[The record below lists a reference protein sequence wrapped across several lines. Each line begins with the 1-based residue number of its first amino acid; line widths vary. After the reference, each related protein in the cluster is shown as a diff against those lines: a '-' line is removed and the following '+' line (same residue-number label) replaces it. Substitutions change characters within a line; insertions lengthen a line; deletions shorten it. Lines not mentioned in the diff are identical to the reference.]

1 MPASIDSQIQI
12 TISAVTG
19 QAVNAIKSLGGVT
32 GILGGFFKATE
43 KTVSAFNHQVNDG
56 ARLMSTLES
65 AIGGVVGSFI
75 GFQAAKNAVNI
86 LKEAGDAATAFADS
100 LAAANAQMRNFGAVT
115 DWEAALNRLSE
126 KLVVFS
132 DTTLRN
138 AIAQAINM
146 SQQMNFSREQIEK
159 LVEAAGNLSGGDM
172 AKLPGIIQTI
182 MMSMRGM
189 GRGRRTW
196 A

>member
-75 GFQAAKNAVNI
+75 GLKAAASAVDI
-86 LKEAGDAATAFADS
+86 LKRASDATVALGDNVQAT
-100 LAAANAQMRNFGAVT
+100 
-115 DWEAALNRLSE
+115 NRQFQNTGS
-126 KLVVFS
+126 
-132 DTTLRN
+132 
-138 AIAQAINM
+138 
-146 SQQMNFSREQIEK
+146 IEF
-159 LVEAAGNLSGGDM
+159 
-172 AKLPGIIQTI
+172 
-182 MMSMRGM
+182 
-189 GRGRRTW
+189 
-196 A
+196 